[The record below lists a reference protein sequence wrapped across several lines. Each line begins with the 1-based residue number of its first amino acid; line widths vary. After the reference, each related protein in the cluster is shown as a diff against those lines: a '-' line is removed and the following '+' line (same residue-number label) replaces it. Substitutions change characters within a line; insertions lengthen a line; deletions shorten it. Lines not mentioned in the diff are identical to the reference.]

1 MITTPLWARSAC
13 RSRREASALAEK
25 QADLD
30 LFDRDALNTGNRI
43 TLDILRQDLENQ
55 ELLSSC
61 YMLQEVLGPSLGTQA
76 QLPVLLAEYT
86 FRTSQDITD
95 YLKLLSDL
103 PRYFQKSWRS
113 NRRRPAWV
121 FL

>member
-1 MITTPLWARSAC
+1 
-13 RSRREASALAEK
+13 
-25 QADLD
+25 
-30 LFDRDALNTGNRI
+30 
-43 TLDILRQDLENQ
+43 
-55 ELLSSC
+55 
-61 YMLQEVLGPSLGTQA
+61 MLQEVLGPSLGTQA

-103 PRYFQKSWRS
+103 PAIFRKSWRS
-113 NRRRPAWV
+113 NRRKPAWA